1 MTPKQ
6 KQERKQEVFNQA
18 FTKLKETRRLSTDL
32 LKPLAIPFENFL
44 RFAQL
49 SDAKQEQLMTD
60 LIEHFEHCAGL
71 PIAYDVE

>member
-6 KQERKQEVFNQA
+6 KQERKQEIFNKA
-18 FTKLKETRRLSTDL
+18 FTKLKETRQLSTDL

-44 RFAQL
+44 RFFQL

-60 LIEHFEHCAGL
+60 LIEHFEYCAGL